1 MEDDDSESVRDAEV
15 AVGALLSLGAGGPVE
30 GQDIVGRGELRFLA
44 KNYFFRNHIFVGTE
58 EVSLPLSSK
67 FVLS

>member
-30 GQDIVGRGELRFLA
+30 GQDIVGRGDLRFLA
-44 KNYFFRNHIFVGTE
+44 KNYFFPKSQI
-58 EVSLPLSSK
+58 
-67 FVLS
+67 